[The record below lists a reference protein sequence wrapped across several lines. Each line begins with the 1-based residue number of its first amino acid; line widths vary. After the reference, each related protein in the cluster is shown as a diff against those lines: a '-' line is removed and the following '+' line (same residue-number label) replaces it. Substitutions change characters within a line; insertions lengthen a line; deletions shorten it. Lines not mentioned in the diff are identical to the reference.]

1 MMTRKARPPLIF
13 MSALLISAAPTFAD
27 DFTVDFSW
35 DGIKRCTS
43 TPPEIAVM
51 NVPDGTAQFQV
62 KMVDLDF
69 TGYNHGGGVA
79 PNTGDGTI
87 AEADYETSNYR
98 GPCPPGTTHTYEITV
113 QALGADGADLAATS
127 AKADFPPK

>member
-1 MMTRKARPPLIF
+1 MTHRLVSF
-13 MSALLISAAPTFAD
+13 LSFVSALSIAAFPAQAD
-27 DFTVDFSW
+27 DFVIDFGW
-35 DGIKRCTS
+35 EGIERCSS
-43 TPPEIAVM
+43 TPPEITVS

-98 GPCPPGTTHTYEITV
+98 GPCPPGTTHTYEFTV
-113 QALGADGADLAATS
+113 QALDAGGANLATAT